1 MGGACAKKATV
12 EPTDDVEETA
22 AAERA
27 TAERAA
33 AEAAA
38 KKTAPA
44 AAKAVQGSLAS
55 AAAAAL
61 MAAAAAYGVAPG
73 TPEEQGA
80 ALAQRGLWSETW
92 DGGASWHASG
102 TPGQPLPPEVADAE
116 NGAKAA
122 VEAEDYGDFGT
133 IKPDSEASA
142 QASYGRAVTIEWLVN
157 FTNEHDLWEWT
168 TADVVSKKIK
178 PVLLP
183 RLEPRSCPPALD

>member
-12 EPTDDVEETA
+12 VPTDDVEETA

-27 TAERAA
+27 AAERAA

-116 NGAKAA
+116 CGAKAA

-142 QASYGRAVTIEWLVN
+142 QASHGRAVTIEWLVN

-168 TADVVSKKIK
+168 TAEVVSKKIK